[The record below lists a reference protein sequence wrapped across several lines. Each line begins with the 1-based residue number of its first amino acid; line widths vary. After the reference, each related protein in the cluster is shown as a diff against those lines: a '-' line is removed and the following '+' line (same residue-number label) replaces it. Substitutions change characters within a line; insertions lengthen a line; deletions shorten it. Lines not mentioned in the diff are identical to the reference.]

1 MNLTSKVAV
10 RELSKKRAIRA
21 NARAMKQARR
31 FGLKL
36 PRKQA

>member
-1 MNLTSKVAV
+1 MNLTSEVAI
-10 RELSKKRAIRA
+10 RQLYKKRTIRV